1 MTRTSFSYLPLY
13 SPPYLRRRRRFRAVS
28 AVGRW
33 RPRDSSSKLEEPFS
47 IKASHADIMNWCNLH
62 KPVPFKISQAWE
74 TQQRRLAKDDKQT
87 LTYTLQQLGAVLLQ
101 VELTDDL

>member
-1 MTRTSFSYLPLY
+1 MLSRQLADGDHVIAL
-13 SPPYLRRRRRFRAVS
+13 LN
-28 AVGRW
+28 W
-33 RPRDSSSKLEEPFS
+33 RSEPFS
-47 IKASHADIMNWCNLH
+47 IKASHTEIMNWCNLQ